1 MRPAQAGAAGAGGD
15 EQRRPLRGI
24 RRTVADTVSR
34 SRREIPDVTV
44 WVDADATE
52 LLAARHSINAGS
64 AADVEPVS
72 VLALLARI
80 PMHARGRVPQLNARG
95 ETDGAGRASDVARL
109 GD

>member
-52 LLAARHSINAGS
+52 LLAARHSINAES
-64 AADVEPVS
+64 ATDVEAVS

-80 PMHARGRVPQLNARG
+80 TMQPLGRFPPLNAR
-95 ETDGAGRASDVARL
+95 AGTRYDER
-109 GD
+109 